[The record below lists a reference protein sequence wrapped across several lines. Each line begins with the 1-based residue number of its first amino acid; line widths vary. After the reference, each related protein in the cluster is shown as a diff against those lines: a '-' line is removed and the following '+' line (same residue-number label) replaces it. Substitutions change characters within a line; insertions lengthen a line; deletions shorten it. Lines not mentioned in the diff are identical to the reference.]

1 MSLSQALYV
10 HWPYCAS
17 KCPYCD
23 FNSHVQREVD
33 EEEFVKRI
41 FRDLEEAYDRFDRY
55 PVHSIFFG
63 GGTPSLMNPSSVAKI
78 LDHVHQ
84 LWPILPQ
91 VEITLEANPSSVE
104 NQHMKDFAHAGVN
117 RFSIGIQ
124 SLRDDAL
131 RKLGRMH
138 TADEGREAMRIARET
153 VERVSVDLIYARHR
167 QSFADWEEEL
177 SEVLDFG
184 LEHLSLYQLTIESG
198 TVYQRLFEQNKL
210 DLPDQELGADM
221 FEQTILSCQNKGM
234 YHYEI
239 SNFAKLGEESRH
251 NMTYWRYLPYIGVGP
266 GAHGRPR
273 MEGKVFQTSLPLS
286 PRDWLM
292 RAQTLLEP
300 LSPEDERTER
310 LLMGLRL
317 HEGLSL
323 SPLRDLGWI
332 INPYALEEKVPPSC
346 LAQFTEEKLVLSDQG
361 RMVLEYLLPEIDSCF
376 YRRSGCNPDGK

>member
-41 FRDLEEAYDRFDRY
+41 FRDLEEAYDRFDHY
-55 PVHSIFFG
+55 PLHSIFFG

-84 LWPILPQ
+84 LWPLLPQ

-104 NQHMKDFAHAGVN
+104 NQRMKDFAHAGVN

-131 RKLGRMH
+131 QKLGRMH

-273 MEGKVFQTSLPLS
+273 MGGKVFQTSLPLS

-292 RAQTLLEP
+292 RAQTILEP

-317 HEGLSL
+317 HEGVSL

-332 INPYALEEKVPPSC
+332 INPHALEQKVPPSC
-346 LAQFTEEKLVLSDQG
+346 LAQFTKEKLVLSDQG

-376 YRRSGCNPDGK
+376 YYRSGCNPDGK

>member
-41 FRDLEEAYDRFDRY
+41 FRDLEEAYDRFDHY
-55 PVHSIFFG
+55 PLHSIFFG

-84 LWPILPQ
+84 LWPLLPQ

-104 NQHMKDFAHAGVN
+104 NQRMKDFAHAGVN

-131 RKLGRMH
+131 QKLGRMH

-167 QSFADWEEEL
+167 QSFTDWEEEL

-221 FEQTILSCQNKGM
+221 FE
-234 YHYEI
+234 H
-239 SNFAKLGEESRH
+239 
-251 NMTYWRYLPYIGVGP
+251 V
-266 GAHGRPR
+266 
-273 MEGKVFQTSLPLS
+273 
-286 PRDWLM
+286 
-292 RAQTLLEP
+292 
-300 LSPEDERTER
+300 
-310 LLMGLRL
+310 
-317 HEGLSL
+317 
-323 SPLRDLGWI
+323 
-332 INPYALEEKVPPSC
+332 
-346 LAQFTEEKLVLSDQG
+346 
-361 RMVLEYLLPEIDSCF
+361 
-376 YRRSGCNPDGK
+376 